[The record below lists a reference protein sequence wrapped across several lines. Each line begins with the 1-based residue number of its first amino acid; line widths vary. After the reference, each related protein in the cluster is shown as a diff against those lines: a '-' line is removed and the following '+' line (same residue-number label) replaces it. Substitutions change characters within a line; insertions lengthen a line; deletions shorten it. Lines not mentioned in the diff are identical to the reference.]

1 MPSFTIKLALFCRLF
16 FCPLLRE
23 RVVSAGVEVVELEL
37 ELELEVA
44 TAALAWSGCE

>member
-23 RVVSAGVEVVELEL
+23 RVVSAGVEL

-44 TAALAWSGCE
+44 TAPLAWSGCE